1 MCCFNLKLIFAGAA
15 HGLCAILQALI
26 SVPSFVSSSDPSVEK
41 DIRDSVDYLLSLQ
54 TPSGNFPC
62 DLSEVG
68 AAARSEQD
76 DLIHWCHGAPGK
88 ILLPRKKL
96 AN

>member
-1 MCCFNLKLIFAGAA
+1 
-15 HGLCAILQALI
+15 
-26 SVPSFVSSSDPSVEK
+26 VPSFVSSSDPSVEK

-88 ILLPRKKL
+88 ILLPRKKI